1 MKTLAV
7 FSLSCF
13 FLFFAGVSG
22 WAQVLVPDCDTS
34 VYGLSLARLQEEMHC
49 LNKAL
54 ESQAESNE
62 NRLGDI
68 LELQDKLKQTEHRLY
83 TAELG
88 LQTAESRIEMLE
100 NIITRMQSPV
110 VATRKA
116 AATKPKAPASKPK
129 APVNQAKP
137 VDSPKDQ

>member
-34 VYGLSLARLQEEMHC
+34 VFGLSLARLQEEMHC

-68 LELQDKLKQTEHRLY
+68 LELHDKLEQPNSVSTQLNSVS
-83 TAELG
+83 T
-88 LQTAESRIEMLE
+88 
-100 NIITRMQSPV
+100 P
-110 VATRKA
+110 
-116 AATKPKAPASKPK
+116 PKAGLKCWKTCSPGWSLLLWRRGRLPPAKTKTYSH
-129 APVNQAKP
+129 QAQGS
-137 VDSPKDQ
+137 V

>member
-1 MKTLAV
+1 MKNLAV

-13 FLFFAGVSG
+13 LSFTGVSG

-68 LELQDKLKQTEHRLY
+68 LELQDKLKQTERDLH
-83 TAELG
+83 TAELR
-88 LQTAESRIEMLE
+88 LETAEK
-100 NIITRMQSPV
+100 Q
-110 VATRKA
+110 
-116 AATKPKAPASKPK
+116 
-129 APVNQAKP
+129 
-137 VDSPKDQ
+137 D